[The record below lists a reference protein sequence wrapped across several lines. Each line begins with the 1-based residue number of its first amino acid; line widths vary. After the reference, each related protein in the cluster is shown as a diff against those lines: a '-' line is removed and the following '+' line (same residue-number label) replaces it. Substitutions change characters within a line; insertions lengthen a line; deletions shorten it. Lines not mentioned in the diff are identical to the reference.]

1 MKICNYKIAKHI
13 HCNCFLWSLVYFF
26 YWLKCWIHLGD
37 ITKQLELSRFQK
49 TCLERVLYMFSVYQF
64 NITSWERLSW
74 LISKEMDPTIPTC
87 CGFGIIIF
95 LFVPVFLFYY
105 FSLNYYFSNI
115 RSDSWGKMLLV
126 IWVVTGD
133 LRGQC
138 LMSHCLMIRKCAC
151 HQTMLLFHYLE
162 MPFLSYCY
170 IDFLYPCG
178 FSTHS
183 LFKKKTTTLL
193 LAYTLFCT
201 QTGRGLPV

>member
-1 MKICNYKIAKHI
+1 
-13 HCNCFLWSLVYFF
+13 
-26 YWLKCWIHLGD
+26 
-37 ITKQLELSRFQK
+37 
-49 TCLERVLYMFSVYQF
+49 MFSVYQF

-201 QTGRGLPV
+201 QFKSIDLDWHIVDSKPVPALMVIFFATSSFFSASHQAHFLNTVLPSFLSPLTFVN

>member
-1 MKICNYKIAKHI
+1 MQTLNKDKPQTICRKGWRFATIK
-13 HCNCFLWSLVYFF
+13 SLNTFTATAFYDHWYIFF

-49 TCLERVLYMFSVYQF
+49 TCLERVLYMVSVYQF

-74 LISKEMDPTIPTC
+74 LISKEMDPAIPTC

-126 IWVVTGD
+126 IWAVTGD

-151 HQTMLLFHYLE
+151 HQ
-162 MPFLSYCY
+162 C
-170 IDFLYPCG
+170 
-178 FSTHS
+178 
-183 LFKKKTTTLL
+183 
-193 LAYTLFCT
+193 FCFII
-201 QTGRGLPV
+201 